1 MGDDGKMTFEW
12 KQANPEAARK
22 AEVQAVHDR
31 LARAI
36 PPDRKARRPE
46 LAAVTVDTLRDV
58 VAGQAVYIRN
68 LENMVFHWEAVG
80 QAALNEIADREKD
93 YRGLR
98 AEYDGLCTHLKG
110 EATTIAE
117 LRRSLSVATEQLAAQ
132 GRTIVEKN
140 ASLNDATASLNY
152 LRSRVNTLAAE
163 NERLH
168 RALKRKRAPHG

>member
-68 LENMVFHWEAVG
+68 LENMVFHWEAIG
-80 QAALNEIADREKD
+80 QAALNEVADLEK
-93 YRGLR
+93 
-98 AEYDGLCTHLKG
+98 HG
-110 EATTIAE
+110 EAQRVLLSRDTEEMIA
-117 LRRSLSVATEQLAAQ
+117 LRRSLSDATEQLATQ
-132 GRTIVEKN
+132 GRAIVEKN
-140 ASLNDATASLNY
+140 TSLNDVTASLNY